1 MLYAVEKLKR
11 VSQTD
16 FTFQDISFSRPV
28 NVAASDAC
36 CFQPNTEGTF
46 HEQRSVSET
55 NETKNEKWNTH
66 LSYHMPFCFAWARV
80 YELREKKLA
89 PGARGLHLCCGRI
102 LFL

>member
-46 HEQRSVSET
+46 HLQRFVSET

-66 LSYHMPFCFAWARV
+66 LSYHMPFCFSERV
-80 YELREKKLA
+80 YMNWGKKTSA
-89 PGARGLHLCCGRI
+89 GSARFTPVLW
-102 LFL
+102 